1 MQSSREPLRFS
12 RGRSSGKGYDPEEPH
27 TFQED
32 PDNYKSCRDN
42 VAAIEAQFRKEEQA
56 HLMREE
62 PDEVALAE
70 YGEDLTIAAQAAIVK
85 SDLSFRVIR
94 DGTHRSGV
102 KDPAARSGEDAGHAG
117 AKAILA
123 RARRHGGVV
132 FRCIATKAFVG
143 LGKQTQFK

>member
-1 MQSSREPLRFS
+1 MRFS

-56 HLMREE
+56 HMMREE

-70 YGEDLTIAAQAAIVK
+70 YGEDLTIAPQAAIEK
-85 SDLSFRVIR
+85 SDLSFRVIH

-102 KDPAARSGEDAGHAG
+102 NPQIRQRDQVRMPGMPE

-132 FRCIATKAFVG
+132 FRCIATKAFVVR